1 MDRGSWWATVLG
13 IARVTHDWAYTH
25 THTPKLPYFPSYW
38 AETTHCW
45 KHTSE
50 PGMRMK
56 EGLELW
62 TERIMEENLTLGR
75 MAMFV
80 EILKRLN

>member
-1 MDRGSWWATVLG
+1 
-13 IARVTHDWAYTH
+13 
-25 THTPKLPYFPSYW
+25 
-38 AETTHCW
+38 
-45 KHTSE
+45 
-50 PGMRMK
+50 MRME